1 MLHFLTCD
9 RCDREISVGRIDDA
23 VNLPDCIV
31 LHVFRQLRAGRATNL
46 KMGHKFEADRKMR
59 VAVVGGG
66 PAGACA
72 AEIFAQVCS
81 ILLLSWRALTS
92 SLPLYT

>member
-23 VNLPDCIV
+23 VNLPACIV

-72 AEIFAQVCS
+72 AEIFAQVFS